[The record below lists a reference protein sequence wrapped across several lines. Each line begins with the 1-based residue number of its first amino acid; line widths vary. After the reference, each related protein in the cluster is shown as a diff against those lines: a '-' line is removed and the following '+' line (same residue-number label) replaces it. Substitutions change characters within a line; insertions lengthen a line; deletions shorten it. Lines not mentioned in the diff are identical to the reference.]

1 MERKIHIKKIITMEC
16 VICKNGTTRL
26 GNVTVTLERS
36 GSIIAIK
43 EVPAQVCQNCG
54 EYFLDAEMTK
64 EVLKRAEQAVKK
76 GVEIEVIKMEKVA

>member
-1 MERKIHIKKIITMEC
+1 MEC

-26 GNVTVTLERS
+26 GKVTVTLEHS

-43 EVPAQVCQNCG
+43 EVPSQVCQNCG

-64 EVLKRAEQAVKK
+64 EVLKRADQAVKK
-76 GVEIEVIKMEKVA
+76 GVDIEVITMEKVA

>member
-1 MERKIHIKKIITMEC
+1 MEC

-26 GNVTVTLERS
+26 GKVTVTLERS
-36 GSIIAIK
+36 GAIIAIK
-43 EVPAQVCQNCG
+43 EVPAQVCKNCG

>member
-1 MERKIHIKKIITMEC
+1 MEC
-16 VICKNGTTRL
+16 VICKNGTTRK
-26 GNVTVTLERS
+26 GKVTVTLERN

-64 EVLKRAEQAVKK
+64 EVLKRAEQAIQK
-76 GVEIEVIKMEKVA
+76 GVEIEVIKMNKVA